1 MQRPTAVISPYGS
14 VSDTIDMKPVRTPT
28 TRQGNGWLLKRGF
41 EDTSVFITPDLMV
54 DQGGPVTLNLSS
66 GGHNLVSTEEGNA
79 FEGVGPTK
87 NYIKNPKMKEI
98 EYKDN
103 YTNWNTL
110 LNGPARE
117 AKGWTGY
124 NGGVRD
130 VDKTYHAHVIEG
142 GGPNGENAY
151 RLINKYTELGIAPIT
166 YLAPTTTLTPEFNQ
180 DASHGMPITISFDM
194 KVSHTG
200 KVCRTGL
207 YRYDL
212 NTGARGF
219 GSTSQNHYC
228 SEANVWERK
237 SYTTVVDNNWDLTK
251 ACTLYMYG
259 QQPELEGIL
268 WVANVQVE
276 LSPSMTPLAEG
287 DMGGPNRWLGT
298 PYDSTSERR
307 RGNTYWNTIGRLQ
320 ASEGTFIVR
329 GRSLTPGTS
338 TYLFLRSGGSPST
351 TFQGYLSGTRAV
363 VSVGSGGT
371 HSLTGIDVTQFN
383 TVVVSW
389 KAGES
394 WAAVNGIKQT
404 TASYTNFPDIAGG
417 IYIKPTAYDTW
428 SHILG
433 WVGYTKAL
441 SPEEVLALSGRKNP
455 WDYHETSRFD
465 LQYLTQPAT
474 VLVFY
479 RTSPEMPVQ
488 SARFSES
495 GDIGGVGYI
504 DMHSTGLSV
513 RTYDRMILDSVV
525 LFNENLSTQDEQDF
539 VKIPPAYQNHLV
551 DTTRSGRV
559 VQGYGDKQLL
569 VNELPKSLTGNKYY
583 QLLVSS
589 V

>member
-14 VSDTIDMKPVRTPT
+14 VSDTIDMKPIRTPT

-41 EDTSVFITPDLMV
+41 EDTSVCITPDLMV

-66 GGHNLVSTEEGNA
+66 GGHNLVSTNEGPA

-87 NYIKNPKMKEI
+87 NYINNPKMKQI
-98 EYKDN
+98 EYLPSHP
-103 YTNWNTL
+103 NWKEQY
-110 LNGPARE
+110 NGPRRE
-117 AKGWTGY
+117 AKNW
-124 NGGVRD
+124 NGFNSGN
-130 VDKTYHAHVIEG
+130 TASSFSYHAHVVEG
-142 GGPNGENAY
+142 AGPNGENAY
-151 RLINKYTELGIAPIT
+151 RLINKYSHIPDAPVIS
-166 YLAPTTTLTPEFNQ
+166 YLAATTTLSADFNA
-180 DASHGMPITISFDM
+180 DVIHGDYITLSFDM
-194 KVSHTG
+194 KVSHTDKTG
-200 KVCRTGL
+200 RVGIYRVSQATGGRTF
-207 YRYDL
+207 
-212 NTGARGF
+212 T
-219 GSTSQNHYC
+219 GSTFTFSCEQ
-228 SEANVWERK
+228 ANVWERK
-237 SYTTVVDNNWDLTK
+237 SATFQVHEDWDLTK
-251 ACTLYMYG
+251 TAILYMYG
-259 QQPELEGIL
+259 QQPGVEEVM
-268 WVANVQVE
+268 WYANVQVE
-276 LSPSMTPLAEG
+276 KSPTMTPLAEG
-287 DMGGPNRWLGT
+287 DMGGANRWLGT
-298 PYDSTSERR
+298 PYESASERR
-307 RGNTYWNTIGRLQ
+307 RANTYWNTTGRLQ

-363 VSVGSGGT
+363 ISIGSGGT
-371 HSLTGIDVTQFN
+371 HRHTGIDVTQFN
-383 TVVVSW
+383 TLVVSW

-394 WAAVNGIKQT
+394 WAAVNGVKQT

-417 IYIKPTAYDTW
+417 IYIKATASDTW
-428 SHILG
+428 NHILG
-433 WVGYTKAL
+433 WIGYTKAM

-525 LFNENLSTQDEQDF
+525 LFKENLSTQ
-539 VKIPPAYQNHLV
+539 
-551 DTTRSGRV
+551 
-559 VQGYGDKQLL
+559 
-569 VNELPKSLTGNKYY
+569 
-583 QLLVSS
+583 
-589 V
+589 